1 MTFQYKV
8 HSTSLQLQTPA
19 RLFKLAMISLSIC
32 SALNSTAL
40 MAQET
45 LANPVANEVSA
56 ETKRFNIP
64 TQSMNKALIE
74 FTRQSRAQVVLSQ
87 GVSITDLESSPL
99 VGAFSTQQA
108 LAILLGNSGLVAQ
121 ATSSGDFLISMAKA
135 EKLDPPVEVI
145 VVTATRSEVSVDDL
159 PQIVTVISKQQ
170 IEQQLKFTSD
180 TSQILSNLLPA
191 FAPNRQKLTNGG
203 ETFRG
208 RTPLFLID
216 GVPQSNPLRAAG
228 RAGHTIDLSVV
239 ERIEV
244 IHGASA
250 IHGLGATGGIIN
262 YITRKPTGDDFKQH
276 ISLQSNFEASGS
288 ESDTLGYKGSYRME
302 GNSDELSYLFGV
314 SYQDQ
319 GVYLDANG
327 DLVGVDNT
335 QGDLMDSETY
345 DVFAKLGY
353 WFNDEQHLS
362 VELNRYH
369 SEGKQNYVSVAG
381 DRANGVPST
390 SVKGTPIGLAPRN
403 QVLTSSISYTD
414 KDFYGMA
421 LSAQLYSQK
430 FEGRFGAT
438 LTNTFQDENI
448 APFAELYDQSQT
460 SSDKLGAKITLNK
473 DGLFDDKLSLTT
485 GIDLLKDTTKQTLEL
500 TSRTW
505 VPESEFNNYAPFLQ
519 AELRPIESVVLHAGV
534 RHEEVKLDVDSF
546 QTIASAN
553 GVTVNGGS
561 PEFNETLFSAGAVVD
576 VSDNFSLFLNRSEG
590 FGMPDVGRVLRG
602 INQPNLDVDEFL
614 NLEPILTKNTDIGFR
629 GHFTN
634 VNFELSYYQSNSDL
648 GSRLRLI
655 DDVFF
660 VSRQRTEIKGY
671 EALINIDAS
680 KDHKLTFAYSNI
692 TGEFDGDGDGQV
704 DSKLTGQNI
713 APNRLI
719 ATWNANWSENLSST
733 LRINHAF
740 DRNFDVPELEFNGY
754 SLVDISVAYVLPK
767 GQLSLAINNTLNK
780 DYITYYSQSALVNNV
795 RYFSGRGRNAS
806 LTYSLDF

>member
-1 MTFQYKV
+1 MTSQYKA
-8 HSTSLQLQTPA
+8 HSSSLQPRTPA
-19 RLFKLAMISLSIC
+19 RLFKLAVISLSIC
-32 SALNSTAL
+32 SALNSPVL
-40 MAQET
+40 MANEN
-45 LANPVANEVSA
+45 LATATSSTAATEVKS
-56 ETKRFNIP
+56 FNIP
-64 TQSMNKALIE
+64 AQSMKQALVA
-74 FTRQSRAQVVLSQ
+74 FTRQSGAQVVLAQ
-87 GVSITDLESSPL
+87 GVSITDLESAAL
-99 VGAFSTQQA
+99 AGTFSAQQA
-108 LAILLGNSGLVAQ
+108 LALLLGDSGLAAQ
-121 ATSSGDFLISMAKA
+121 ATSSGDFVISITKA
-135 EKLDPPVEVI
+135 EKVEPPTEVI

-159 PQIVTVISKQQ
+159 PQIVTVITKEQ
-170 IEQQLKFTSD
+170 IEQQLRFTSD

-191 FAPNRQKLTNGG
+191 FAPNRQKLTNSG

-228 RAGHTIDLSVV
+228 RSGHTIDLSVV

-262 YITRKPTGDDFKQH
+262 YITRKPTGDDLKQH
-276 ISLQSNFEASGS
+276 ISVQSGFEASGS
-288 ESDTLGYKGSYRME
+288 KSDTLSYKGSYRIE
-302 GNSDELSYLFGV
+302 GNSDDLSYLMGI
-314 SYQDQ
+314 SYQNQ
-319 GVYLDANG
+319 GAFLDANG
-327 DLVGVDNT
+327 NLVGVDNT

-345 DVFAKLGY
+345 DLFAKLGY

-362 VELNRYH
+362 VEVNRYH
-369 SEGKQNYVSVAG
+369 SEGKLNYVSVAG
-381 DRANGVPST
+381 DRANGIPST
-390 SVKGTPIGLAPRN
+390 SEKGTPIGLAPRN
-403 QVLTSSISYTD
+403 QALTSSISYTD

-430 FEGRFGAT
+430 FEGRFGTA
-438 LTNTFQDENI
+438 LTRTFQDETI
-448 APFAELYDQSQT
+448 APLGSLYDQSQT
-460 SSDKLGAKITLNK
+460 SSDKLGAKITLSK

-519 AELRPIESVVLHAGV
+519 AEFRPVQSVILHAGV
-534 RHEEVKLDVDSF
+534 RHEEAKLDVDSF

-553 GVTVNGGS
+553 NVTVQGGS
-561 PEFNETLFSAGAVVD
+561 PEFDETLFSGGAVID
-576 VSDNFSLFLNRSEG
+576 VLDNFSLFLNRSEG

-614 NLEPILTKNTDIGFR
+614 NLEPILTQNTDVGFR
-629 GHFTN
+629 GHYAN
-634 VNFELSYYQSNSDL
+634 VDFELSYYESNSDL
-648 GSRLRLI
+648 GSRLRLV

-671 EALINIDAS
+671 EALINIQAS
-680 KDHKLTFAYSNI
+680 EDHKLSVAYSNI
-692 TGEFDGDGDGQV
+692 KGEFDNDGDGQV
-704 DSKLTGQNI
+704 DSKLTGRNI

-719 ATWNANWSENLSST
+719 ATWNANWSEKLSST
-733 LRINHAF
+733 LRVNHAF
-740 DRNFDVPELEFNGY
+740 DRSFGHPALEFNGY
-754 SLVDISVAYVLPK
+754 SLVDISLAYALSK
-767 GQLSLAINNTLNK
+767 GQLSLAVNNALNK
-780 DYITYYSQSALVNNV
+780 DYITYYSQSALVNDV